1 MGKSQNYPSIDLPFW
16 GRKFTAQDLH
26 TQPRDPCTRV
36 PDRSGRNN
44 WFLNFPRLNLNICCS
59 QIKLS
64 YFDVVKFRFFKDS
77 MPPDAS
83 LSVFFGPHVW
93 EILAIVLAYAVHVSS
108 RDVPQL
114 FVGPFFETW

>member
-1 MGKSQNYPSIDLPFW
+1 MGKSQNYPSICRFGAVNLLLRTCTLNR
-16 GRKFTAQDLH
+16 G
-26 TQPRDPCTRV
+26 DPCTRV

-44 WFLNFPRLNLNICCS
+44 WFLNFPRLNLNIYCS

-64 YFDVVKFRFFKDS
+64 YFDLVKFRVFQDS

-83 LSVFFGPHVW
+83 LSVFFGPKIW